1 MYSGVLQ
8 KKTVIK
14 VEGGCKNYDL
24 GLYIRIKFLLSTF
37 IKNLTGCFIIPPN
50 IVSHK

>member
-8 KKTVIK
+8 KKTVNK
-14 VEGGCKNYDL
+14 VEGGCKNYDF
-24 GLYIRIKFLLSTF
+24 GLYIIKFLLSTF
-37 IKNLTGCFIIPPN
+37 IKNLTGCFIIPPT